1 MRKFLIALALLL
13 GIIFII
19 GQYSEVQSILQTLQQ
34 GDWRYLTFA
43 FLVQLVWMFNV
54 ALSYLVIYRLLNLGE
69 PLSTLFTLAAAAN
82 FVNIVAPTAG
92 MGGMAVFAGHAQKE
106 NYSSGKATIAGAL
119 YILFDYLGFLIIL
132 GLGIIVLFRRNHL
145 TTIEIVASIILIL
158 IAAALALLLYLG
170 TRSAEALGKLLA
182 WLVGKVNLFS
192 RALTKQDYLSE
203 QRAYGFARD
212 AAEGLREI
220 RIQGIHLW
228 IPAGL
233 ALTNK
238 LLLISVFTL
247 IFLAFGIPFTLG
259 TIIAGFSVSYLFT
272 IVSPTPSGI
281 GVVEGAL
288 TLALRSLN
296 VPLGAAA
303 VIALAYR
310 GFTFWFPFLIGMFSF
325 RILGQSKDIDTPS
338 EYV

>member
-1 MRKFLIALALLL
+1 ML
-13 GIIFII
+13 GVIFII
-19 GQYSEVQSILQTLQQ
+19 GQFSEVQSILQTLQQ

-43 FLVQLVWMFNV
+43 FIVQLVWMFNV
-54 ALSYLVIYRLLNLGE
+54 AASFRVIYRLLNLSE
-69 PLSTLFTLAAAAN
+69 TVSVLFNLAAAAN

-92 MGGMAVFAGHAQKE
+92 MGGMAVFVGHAQKE
-106 NYSSGKATIAGAL
+106 NYSGGKAAIAGAL
-119 YILFDYLGFLIIL
+119 YLLFDYLGFLIIL
-132 GLGIIVLFRRNHL
+132 SLGIFVLFRRNHL
-145 TTIEIVASIILIL
+145 TGIEVGASIILIL
-158 IAAALALLLYLG
+158 IAAALTVLLYLG
-170 TRSAEALGKLLA
+170 TRSAQALGRALA
-182 WLVGKVNLFS
+182 WLARAVNVFS
-192 RALTKQDYLSE
+192 QLLIKRDYLSE

-220 RIQGIHLW
+220 RSKRINLLM
-228 IPAGL
+228 PAGL

-247 IFLAFGIPFTLG
+247 IFLAFDVPFSLG
-259 TIIAGFSVSYLFT
+259 TIIAGFSISYLFT

-281 GVVEGAL
+281 GVVEGLL
-288 TLALRSLN
+288 TLTLRSLN

-310 GFTFWFPFLIGMFSF
+310 GITFWFPLFIGMFAF
-325 RILGQSKDIDTPS
+325 RILGESKDIDTPS